1 MKKLD
6 KREKTMNL
14 FLKDKKSIYA
24 IADGKTFPIEEV
36 KDEVFSSKMMGDGIA
51 FELMD
56 NKIYSPGNGIIQV
69 VFPDGHAIGLKRK
82 DGAEFLIHIGFNVC
96 DLKGKGFYPKV
107 KVGQK
112 VKSGD
117 LLVELSREELKEID
131 LTTVL
136 IFMNFNPVKK
146 KINSAVIANQTIV
159 AEG

>member
-1 MKKLD
+1 MGLFKK
-6 KREKTMNL
+6 
-14 FLKDKKSIYA
+14 KDKYLKAFTS
-24 IADGKTFPIEEV
+24 GKIIPITEV
-36 KDEVFSSKMMGDGIA
+36 PDEVFAQKMMGDGIA